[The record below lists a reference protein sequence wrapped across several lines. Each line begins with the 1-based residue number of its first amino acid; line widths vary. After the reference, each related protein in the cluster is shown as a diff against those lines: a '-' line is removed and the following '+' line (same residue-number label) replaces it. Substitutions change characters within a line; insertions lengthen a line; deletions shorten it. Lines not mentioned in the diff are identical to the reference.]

1 MELSW
6 DILLAF
12 NSILDGKRIR
22 GIRFN
27 SIKPESEEVFV
38 KETVG
43 KMIKSGLV
51 KESGEL
57 TETGEMIRYVL
68 NQYKTAQTVVFINRI
83 RIGVVKGNICPALIP
98 TYEEGQLSKVDVRI
112 VHKEIIFLALIEGY
126 PILRQ
131 GHMGSIAKYPD
142 LYEVKSKI
150 INHDLNETLF
160 LAKECTGH
168 NENYICLIDSDRIQ
182 KIDLI
187 KESVSV
193 VGGGDI
199 RHDIACMLGLT
210 WM

>member
-1 MELSW
+1 MLG
-6 DILLAF
+6 LAKHSKSSSCHLTQP
-12 NSILDGKRIR
+12 NRIIVLR
-22 GIRFN
+22 L
-27 SIKPESEEVFV
+27 SIKPNNPIV
-38 KETVG
+38 
-43 KMIKSGLV
+43 
-51 KESGEL
+51 
-57 TETGEMIRYVL
+57 
-68 NQYKTAQTVVFINRI
+68 NRI
-83 RIGVVKGNICPALIP
+83 RIGLVKGNICPALIP

>member
-27 SIKPESEEVFV
+27 SIKPESEELLV

-43 KMIKSGLV
+43 KMIKSGLA

-57 TETGEMIRYVL
+57 TEKGEMIRYVL
-68 NQYKTAQTVVFINRI
+68 DQYKTAKTVIYINRI
-83 RIGVVKGNICPALIP
+83 RIGLAKGNICPALIP
-98 TYEEGQLSKVDVRI
+98 TYEKGQLTKVDVRI
-112 VHKEIIFLALIEGY
+112 IHREMIFLALIEGY
-126 PILRQ
+126 SILRQ
-131 GHMGSIAKYPD
+131 GHIGGDVKYPD
-142 LYEVKSKI
+142 LQEVKSKI
-150 INHDLNETLF
+150 FDHDLNKTLF
-160 LAKECTGH
+160 LAKECTGQ
-168 NENYICLIDSDRIQ
+168 NENYICLIENDRIQ
-182 KIDLI
+182 KIDII
-187 KESVSV
+187 KESVSE